1 MNIKA
6 NLYKSRFSNEYSRYD
21 DSRTTVGQGNNGFAQ
36 KRNRAWDRNLME
48 WTLDYNKSFGADE
61 KHKLN
66 AILGYSWEDNT
77 YSYFFAQNR
86 NFLIND
92 LSYNALQSGAGLKT
106 GDVESG
112 KNYYKLISMFA
123 ALTIAM
129 TSVI

>member
-1 MNIKA
+1 MVPGDIQFEIINGLNIKA

-66 AILGYSWEDNT
+66 AILG
-77 YSYFFAQNR
+77 
-86 NFLIND
+86 L
-92 LSYNALQSGAGLKT
+92 LLGG
-106 GDVESG
+106 
-112 KNYYKLISMFA
+112 
-123 ALTIAM
+123 
-129 TSVI
+129 

>member
-1 MNIKA
+1 
-6 NLYKSRFSNEYSRYD
+6 
-21 DSRTTVGQGNNGFAQ
+21 
-36 KRNRAWDRNLME
+36 ME

-123 ALTIAM
+123 RATIAM